1 MNAVNIA
8 VLLGLLFIAL
18 AITIIKLELVFKS
31 VLHAYKEKKYEEYEE
46 KYKEEKRI
54 LKFQQ
59 GEERS
64 QCVKSDLLFH

>member
-1 MNAVNIA
+1 MMDAVNIV
-8 VLLGLLFIAL
+8 VLLGILFLAL

-31 VLHAYKEKKYEEYEE
+31 VLHAYKYKEKKYEE

-59 GEERS
+59 REEES
-64 QCVKSDLLFH
+64 QHVELDLPFH